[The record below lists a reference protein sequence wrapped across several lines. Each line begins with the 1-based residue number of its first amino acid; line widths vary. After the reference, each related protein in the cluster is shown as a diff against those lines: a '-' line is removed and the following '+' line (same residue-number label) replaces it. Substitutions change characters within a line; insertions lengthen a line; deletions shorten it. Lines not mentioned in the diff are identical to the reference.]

1 MADFNKTLSIT
12 DKLKQLINIF
22 FSKQFLLFLFVGC
35 INTFNGIL
43 FSMLFNKLFDPNTSF
58 VFGYLSSLCINYIL
72 NSYITFKDKAL
83 SFIKFIKFAVAY
95 IPNFLIQ
102 NLCVIIIYN
111 ILHWDKLI
119 AYTLAAI
126 IGIPITFLLTKF
138 LVFIRR

>member
-1 MADFNKTLSIT
+1 MNVNVFNEKI
-12 DKLKQLINIF
+12 KQLIKIF
-22 FSKQFLLFLFVGC
+22 FSHQFLLFLFVGC

-43 FSMLFNKLFDPNTSF
+43 FSMLFNAFFDPNTAF
-58 VFGYLSSLCINYIL
+58 VCGYLLSLCINYIL

-83 SFIKFIKFAVAY
+83 SFIKFIKFAIAY

-102 NLCVIIIYN
+102 NACVIIIYN
-111 ILHWDKLI
+111 IMHWDKLI

-138 LVFIRR
+138 FVFIKKEKTQ

>member
-1 MADFNKTLSIT
+1 MPKI
-12 DKLKQLINIF
+12 KQLINIF
-22 FSKQFLLFLFVGC
+22 FSRQFLLFLFVGC

-43 FSMLFNKLFDPNTSF
+43 FSMLFNAIFDPNTSF
-58 VFGYLSSLCINYIL
+58 VCGYLLSLSINYIL
-72 NSYITFKDKAL
+72 NSHITFKDKNL
-83 SFIKFIKFAVAY
+83 SFIKFIKFAIAY

-111 ILHWDKLI
+111 IMHWDKLI

-138 LVFIRR
+138 FVFIRR